1 MPAPLVRFLEFVK
14 ADPGESEKDFGDGF
28 VRRLQ
33 ESVRQVRASREM
45 GERYMWLELALRDER
60 IAGRAEGRAEGE
72 LFGLAQGVLDLLQD
86 LGEVPEELRARILS
100 VRDVEVLQK
109 LLKIAAR
116 ADSIEAFEK
125 LSEL

>member
-60 IAGRAEGRAEGE
+60 IAGKAEGI
-72 LFGLAQGVLDLLQD
+72 LDLLED
-86 LGEVPEELRARILS
+86 LGEVPESLRERILS
-100 VRDVEVLQK
+100 IRDGRVLQK

>member
-1 MPAPLVRFLEFVK
+1 
-14 ADPGESEKDFGDGF
+14 
-28 VRRLQ
+28 
-33 ESVRQVRASREM
+33 
-45 GERYMWLELALRDER
+45 MWLELALRDER

-100 VRDVEVLQK
+100 IRDVEMLQK